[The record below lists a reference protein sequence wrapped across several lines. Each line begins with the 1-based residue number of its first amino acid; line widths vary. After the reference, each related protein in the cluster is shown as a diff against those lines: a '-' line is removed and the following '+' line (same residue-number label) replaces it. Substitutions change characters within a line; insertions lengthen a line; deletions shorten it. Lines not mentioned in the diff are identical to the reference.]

1 MNTKY
6 KVQLTKDELNK
17 FNFLQESYKVFESTK
32 LKMMSVY
39 QYMIKHSA
47 DSIDGLIKSFSD
59 FWKMYKRHH
68 KGIKSKS
75 SFISIIY
82 KLEAEGFIFIEK
94 LGKVNIYHA
103 RKKFLNQDLKEEL
116 KEDLKH
122 ENDLKSIDTTK
133 VDDDDQDTQILN
145 NKNNYINI
153 INNTSN
159 DVSQNDYK
167 NSLAYKKAC
176 EVNSKDIVAPVELMK
191 IAMNILKTKKRKSE
205 KLISMIRMALFN
217 KLNIAR
223 INAES
228 YVATVVADK
237 IAKYEFNREMYART
251 ITKNKN
257 NYRLAYNKA
266 NSTFANFTQRE
277 YDYDKLEM
285 QLLGWDNFEDNYEI
299 DAI

>member
-68 KGIKSKS
+68 KEIKSKS

-133 VDDDDQDTQILN
+133 IDDDDQDTQILN

-277 YDYDKLEM
+277 YDYDKLEA
-285 QLLGWDNFEDNYEI
+285 QLLGWDTSDDDWE
-299 DAI
+299 

>member
-6 KVQLTKDELNK
+6 KVQLTEDELNK

-47 DSIDGLIKSFSD
+47 DSVDGLIKSFSD

-68 KGIKSKS
+68 KTIKSKS

-103 RKKFLNQDLKEEL
+103 RKKFLNKDLKEEL
-116 KEDLKH
+116 KENLKH

-133 VDDDDQDTQILN
+133 VDGDDQDTQILN
-145 NKNNYINI
+145 TKNNYINI

-159 DVSQNDYK
+159 DVSQDDYK
-167 NSLAYKKAC
+167 NSFAYKKAC
-176 EVNSKDIVAPVELMK
+176 EVNSQDVVAPVELMQ
-191 IAMNILKTKKRKSE
+191 IAMSILKTKKRKSE
-205 KLISMIRMALFN
+205 KLISMIRMSLFN
-217 KLNIAR
+217 RLNIAR

-237 IAKYEFNREMYART
+237 IAKYEFDREMYAAT
-251 ITKNKN
+251 IAKNKS
-257 NYRLAYNKA
+257 NYRIANNKSKA
-266 NSTFANFTQRE
+266 KSSANFTQRK
-277 YDYDKLEM
+277 YDYNKLEM
-285 QLLGWDNFEDNYEI
+285 QLLGWDDEDDEE
-299 DAI
+299 

>member
-68 KGIKSKS
+68 KEIKSKS

-133 VDDDDQDTQILN
+133 VDGDDQDTQILN
-145 NKNNYINI
+145 NKNNYITI
-153 INNTSN
+153 INNTSD
-159 DVSQNDYK
+159 DVTEDNYK

-176 EVNSKDIVAPVELMK
+176 EANNADTLAPVELMK
-191 IAMNILKTKKRKSE
+191 IAYKILKEKRRRSE
-205 KLISMIRMALFN
+205 KLISMIRKALQD
-217 KLNIAR
+217 KLTIAR
-223 INAES
+223 INADK
-228 YVATVVADK
+228 YVETVVADK

-251 ITKNKN
+251 ISKNKN
-257 NYRLAYNKA
+257 NYRLAHNKA
-266 NSTFANFTQRE
+266 NSTFANFTQRK
-277 YDYDKLEM
+277 YDYDKLEKR
-285 QLLGWDNFEDNYEI
+285 LLGWDDSDGDYEI
-299 DAI
+299 

>member
-17 FNFLQESYKVFESTK
+17 FNFLQENYKVFESTK

-68 KGIKSKS
+68 KEIKSKS

-257 NYRLAYNKA
+257 NYRLAHNKA
-266 NSTFANFTQRE
+266 NSTFANFTQRK
-277 YDYDKLEM
+277 YDYDKLEA
-285 QLLGWDNFEDNYEI
+285 QLLGWDTFEDDYEI
-299 DAI
+299 

>member
-17 FNFLQESYKVFESTK
+17 FNFLQENYKVFERTK

-47 DSIDGLIKSFSD
+47 DSVDGLIKSFSD

-68 KGIKSKS
+68 KEIKSKS

-257 NYRLAYNKA
+257 NYRLAHNKA
-266 NSTFANFTQRE
+266 NSTFANFTQRK
-277 YDYDKLEM
+277 YDYDKLEA
-285 QLLGWDNFEDNYEI
+285 QLLGWDTFEDDYEI
-299 DAI
+299 

>member
-47 DSIDGLIKSFSD
+47 DSVDGLIKSFSD

-251 ITKNKN
+251 ISKNKN
-257 NYRLAYNKA
+257 NYRLAHNKA
-266 NSTFANFTQRE
+266 NSTFANFTQRK
-277 YDYDKLEM
+277 YDYDKLEKR
-285 QLLGWDNFEDNYEI
+285 LLGWDDSDGDYEI
-299 DAI
+299 